1 MTISYWKQE
10 IQTSNKQGF
19 QSPTMTKHKSNQTP
33 IKTKEQLKQQVQQKE
48 QQKHQKQQQQ
58 QQKQQQQQ
66 QQQQQQEQK
75 KKDESGPSSKDEEIA
90 SLRQQLQAL
99 QGRLEAVEAQV
110 AVTSKVNSILSK
122 EVDRLEQ
129 YGRRNSV
136 VIRGI
141 LPKEDETNDQLKQC
155 VEDIVAGDLGFKEQF
170 KVDFDKTHRIGPVL
184 DTPKGKRQDVIVRF
198 KSHSTRYDVYHKRKS
213 LKNKS
218 IRITPSLTKTRRKLL
233 STARSEYEE
242 HEDVDFIY
250 VNEHGDTKVRFEEKF
265 RGKYAYDFASID
277 ELRELMET
285 PFGKYESDEE
295 EV

>member
-1 MTISYWKQE
+1 M
-10 IQTSNKQGF
+10 
-19 QSPTMTKHKSNQTP
+19 
-33 IKTKEQLKQQVQQKE
+33 KTKEQLKQQAQQKE
-48 QQKHQKQQQQ
+48 QQKQKQQQQQ

-66 QQQQQQEQK
+66 QQQLQQQQQHQQQQQQHQQQK

-90 SLRQQLQAL
+90 SLRQQLQAM
-99 QGRLEAVEAQV
+99 QERLKAVEAQV

-129 YGRRNSV
+129 YGRRNCV

-141 LPKEDETNDQLKQC
+141 LPKEEETNEELKQS
-155 VEDIVAGDLGFKEQF
+155 VKDIVAGDLGFKEQF
-170 KVDFDKTHRIGPVL
+170 NVDFDKTHRIGPVL

-198 KSHSTRYDVYHKRKS
+198 KSHSTRYDVYRKRKD

-233 STARSEYEE
+233 SAARSEFEE

-250 VNEHGDTKVRFEEKF
+250 VNEHGDTKVRFKEKF
-265 RGKYAYDFASID
+265 KGKYAYDFASID

-285 PFGKYESDEE
+285 PFGSYESDED